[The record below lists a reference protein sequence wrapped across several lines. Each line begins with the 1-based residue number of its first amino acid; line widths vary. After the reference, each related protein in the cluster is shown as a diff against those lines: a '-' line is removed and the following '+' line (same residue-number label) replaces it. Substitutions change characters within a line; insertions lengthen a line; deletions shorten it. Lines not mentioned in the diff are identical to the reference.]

1 MIMADPGKPSGTERM
16 DTISDEKIERY
27 LQITSN
33 AFDKLRI
40 APPEPSH
47 LRKIAED
54 FHRMARSY
62 YADALHFRKEGDLVN
77 AFAAVNYAHGWLD
90 AGARLGLF
98 DVGGDNQLFTLT
110 E

>member
-1 MIMADPGKPSGTERM
+1 MTDDTEPLNVERK
-16 DTISDEKIERY
+16 DTISDEKIDRY
-27 LQITSN
+27 LRITST
-33 AFDKLRI
+33 AFEKLII

-47 LRKIAED
+47 LRKVAED
-54 FHRMARSY
+54 FYRMARSY
-62 YADALHFRKEGDLVN
+62 YADAQHFRKEGDLIN